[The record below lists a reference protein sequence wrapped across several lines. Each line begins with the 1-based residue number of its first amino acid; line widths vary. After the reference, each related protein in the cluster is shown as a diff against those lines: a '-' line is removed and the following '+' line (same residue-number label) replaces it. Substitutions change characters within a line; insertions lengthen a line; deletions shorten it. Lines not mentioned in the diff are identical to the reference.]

1 MIRFRRAAL
10 LLTLWFS
17 APLVLAPAA
26 QATVPS
32 TMSYQGR
39 LTNGVG
45 VDVPD
50 GAYSLT
56 FGLYDAAVGGT
67 LLWTETQ
74 ASVTVTGGLFSVVL
88 GSTTPL
94 AVPFDRQY
102 WLGIAVAADPEMTPR
117 SPLTSVPYAMAT
129 RTPLPGIAHLISDT
143 YSVIGN
149 GNFGN
154 PINLAKDR
162 TLDFT
167 APADGYVVV
176 SATGYL
182 TMALVSPGTSQYGII
197 QISETTTNATTTVPA
212 EYGYYQYI
220 GFQFAPNNGYWDWS
234 FGIQRVFPVTAG
246 THKYSFC
253 TARYGAYGSTQESI
267 TFLSL
272 LATYYPTSYGAVAT
286 APGGLPA
293 AMHPS
298 PEASTR

>member
-10 LLTLWFS
+10 LLVLSFS
-17 APLVLAPAA
+17 APLLFAPAA
-26 QATVPS
+26 QATAPS

-39 LTNGVG
+39 LTDGAGTN
-45 VDVPD
+45 VPD
-50 GAYSLT
+50 GPYAVT
-56 FGLYDAAVGGT
+56 FKLYDAATGGA

-74 ASVTVTGGLFSVVL
+74 ASVAVTGGLFSVVL

-102 WLGIAVAADPEMTPR
+102 WLGITVAADPEMTPR
-117 SPLTSVPYAMAT
+117 TPLTSVPYAMAT
-129 RTPLPGIAHLISDT
+129 RTSMPGIAHLISDS
-143 YSVIGN
+143 YQVLGN

-154 PINLAKDR
+154 PINLFKDR

-167 APADGYVVV
+167 APADGYVVL

-182 TMALVSPGTSQYGII
+182 TMVLVTPGTSQYGII
-197 QISETTTNATTTVPA
+197 QISETTNQVGNYVPA
-212 EYGYYQYI
+212 EYGYYQWI

-234 FGIQRVFPVTAG
+234 FGIQRVLPVTAG
-246 THKYSFC
+246 AHKYSFC
-253 TARYGAYGSTQESI
+253 SALYGAYSPTQETI

-286 APGGLPA
+286 APGGMPA
-293 AMHPS
+293 AMHPA